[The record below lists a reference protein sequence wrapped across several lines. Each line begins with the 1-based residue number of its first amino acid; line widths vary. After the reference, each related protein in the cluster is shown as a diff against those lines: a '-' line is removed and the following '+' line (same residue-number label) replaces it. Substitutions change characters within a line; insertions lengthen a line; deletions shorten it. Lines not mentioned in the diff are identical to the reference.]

1 MNKLKIKKGDTVEV
15 IAGADKGKKGTV
27 LFLDSKNL
35 KIRIQGVR
43 VQKKHDAKES
53 QIIEKEGLI
62 DYSNVKLS
70 AKAAAAAKKP
80 AKKAAA
86 TAKS

>member
-1 MNKLKIKKGDTVEV
+1 MRKLKIKKGDTVEV
-15 IAGADKGKKGTV
+15 ISGADKGKKGAV
-27 LFLDSKNL
+27 LFLDPKKL
-35 KIRIQGVR
+35 KVRVQGVR

-53 QIIEKEGLI
+53 QIIEKEGFI

-80 AKKAAA
+80 AKKSAA
-86 TAKS
+86 KK